1 MASQAYW
8 RYREQKALERRLQ
21 QEEDYYKQLDVI
33 FGTMQDEIERQIYAF
48 YARYAENE
56 GITIAEAKKR
66 ADALD
71 IEAYARKAARYV
83 DEKNFSPKAN
93 AEMALYNL
101 AMKVS
106 RLELLRANIGLEM
119 VAQFDKYADFME
131 EILDDRTIDELRRQA
146 GILGETIID
155 NAKMAHEIV
164 NSSFHGATFSDRIW
178 DDQTRLKNEMKK
190 LLQRGLIQGKN
201 PRDLARQLRKVIDTT
216 KHNAERLMRTELAR
230 VQIGAQ
236 MQSYIDMD
244 FNQYTFHANSSC
256 CDVCK
261 GLNGKHFFIADVS
274 YGENAPPIH
283 PNCRC
288 STSPYSSDEEYEEWF
303 EELTG
308 QKSALNMSDEELF
321 GLSYSET
328 MNYSAR
334 RARNEL
340 SKVEQEE
347 VEQVDKKVSEQL
359 SKLFKGYAPS
369 QLVGG
374 NESRCNV
381 LFSKLANGRYKYSST
396 ISNASQRPGKTNV
409 DIRNPALANSIHER
423 THDIL
428 NQIAMKNAGITD
440 VNNIS
445 ELQKTIYFKEK
456 KRLAEGI
463 YRYCFSNESIDEIRK
478 ICSQNISKR
487 AADSGE
493 EFISEGMVQFLGT
506 KNHSRLSKKVYNYL
520 KKEWRKAY

>member
-236 MQSYIDMD
+236 MQSYVDMD
-244 FNQYTFHANSSC
+244 FDQYTFHANSSC

-261 GLNGKHFFIADVS
+261 DLNGKHFFIADVA

-288 STSPYSSDEEYEEWF
+288 STSPYLSDEEYEEWF

-308 QKSALNMSDEELF
+308 QKSALNMSDEKLNNMSNSDDE
-321 GLSYSET
+321 SDIIKT
-328 MNYSAR
+328 R
-334 RARNEL
+334 RN
-340 SKVEQEE
+340 
-347 VEQVDKKVSEQL
+347 
-359 SKLFKGYAPS
+359 
-369 QLVGG
+369 
-374 NESRCNV
+374 
-381 LFSKLANGRYKYSST
+381 
-396 ISNASQRPGKTNV
+396 
-409 DIRNPALANSIHER
+409 
-423 THDIL
+423 
-428 NQIAMKNAGITD
+428 
-440 VNNIS
+440 
-445 ELQKTIYFKEK
+445 
-456 KRLAEGI
+456 
-463 YRYCFSNESIDEIRK
+463 
-478 ICSQNISKR
+478 
-487 AADSGE
+487 
-493 EFISEGMVQFLGT
+493 
-506 KNHSRLSKKVYNYL
+506 
-520 KKEWRKAY
+520 

>member
-236 MQSYIDMD
+236 MQSYVDMD
-244 FNQYTFHANSSC
+244 FDQYTFHANSSC

-261 GLNGKHFFIADVS
+261 DLNGKHFFIADVA

-321 GLSYSET
+321 GNGIPKNIGAPEKKSIKSKSRVNNNNTSSNRQKNDIIKANNVDVRKFYIEEVSKIKDSIDKNLSIEEK
-328 MNYSAR
+328 AKL
-334 RARNEL
+334 AFEKRNEIRTKARKMMEDKETL
-340 SKVEQEE
+340 KMLEEKRPNKTFEELVKSKMERKNITREE
-347 VEQVDKKVSEQL
+347 
-359 SKLFKGYAPS
+359 A
-369 QLVGG
+369 
-374 NESRCNV
+374 V
-381 LFSKLANGRYKYSST
+381 LDIYETAT
-396 ISNASQRPGKTNV
+396 KTNENV
-409 DIRNPALANSIHER
+409 NKALG
-423 THDIL
+423 L
-428 NQIAMKNAGITD
+428 G
-440 VNNIS
+440 
-445 ELQKTIYFKEK
+445 
-456 KRLAEGI
+456 
-463 YRYCFSNESIDEIRK
+463 
-478 ICSQNISKR
+478 
-487 AADSGE
+487 GE
-493 EFISEGMVQFLGT
+493 
-506 KNHSRLSKKVYNYL
+506 
-520 KKEWRKAY
+520 